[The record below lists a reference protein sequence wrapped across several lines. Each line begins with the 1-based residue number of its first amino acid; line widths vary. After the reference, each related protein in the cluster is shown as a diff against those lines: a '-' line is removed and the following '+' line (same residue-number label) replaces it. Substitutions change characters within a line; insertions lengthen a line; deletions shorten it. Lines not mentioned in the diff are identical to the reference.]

1 MMVDIERCF
10 DLVLP
15 SWQPPRAD
23 GLVALVERGASVG
36 WADRLLVRHE
46 DGFLVWA
53 TTGADPVGR
62 ALTVARMPE
71 VRVVVVLPGG
81 VDARRAGL
89 ALEFA
94 GELRAV
100 RGDRSDP
107 GSGPGSCVTGPLRP
121 DVPPD
126 VVRVPHLV
134 SVRHLGV
141 VTDTVV
147 WEVMDRERAQ
157 AWSGGSLPDQRFIEE
172 HLCGLLELRA
182 AVRMGR
188 FPVSAAG
195 GRQARVLAGRPLS
208 IRVVYQRPGL
218 FHALLADPQPAD
230 PGQGSAVDD
239 AGEWEGRR

>member
-1 MMVDIERCF
+1 MLMVDIERCF

-15 SWQPPRAD
+15 SWQPPSAD
-23 GLVALVERGASVG
+23 GLVALVAEGTPAV
-36 WADRLLVRHE
+36 WAERLLVRRE
-46 DGFLVWA
+46 DGLLVWA
-53 TTGADPVGR
+53 ATSAGAVGR
-62 ALTVARMPE
+62 ALTVARLPE
-71 VRVVVVLPGG
+71 VRAVVVLPGRA
-81 VDARRAGL
+81 DARRAGL

-94 GELRAV
+94 VHLRAV
-100 RGDRSDP
+100 RGDGP
-107 GSGPGSCVTGPLRP
+107 GPGSDVTSPLRP
-121 DVPPD
+121 DVSQD

-195 GRQARVLAGRPLS
+195 GRLARVLAGRPLS

-218 FHALLADPQPAD
+218 FHALLADPRPTD

-239 AGEWEGRR
+239 AEEWEGRR